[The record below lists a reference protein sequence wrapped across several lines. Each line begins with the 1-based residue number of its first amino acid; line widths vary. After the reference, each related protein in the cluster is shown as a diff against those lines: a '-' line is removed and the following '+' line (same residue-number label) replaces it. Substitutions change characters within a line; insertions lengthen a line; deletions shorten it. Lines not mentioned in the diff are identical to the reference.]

1 MKNFINE
8 NKIFD
13 ILGKTQSPSRQRVE
27 TIINKSLELK
37 GLNPEE
43 AAVLLN
49 CEEEVVLN
57 RIFETAKQIKETIYG
72 NRLVLFAPLYL
83 SDRCVNNCLY
93 CGFRKEN
100 LNTGARLLDA
110 NEIRKETRALISQ
123 GHKRLLIVSAE
134 DPAVNID
141 YLEETI
147 KTVYDTKEG
156 NGDIR
161 RVNINVAPMGVKDFK
176 RLKDTGIGTYQLFQ
190 ETYHRDSYNQLHTSG
205 PKSDYLKR
213 LYACDLAQSAGI
225 DDVGIGALFGL
236 YNYKFEVLALLYHTM
251 HLEEV
256 FGVGPHTISVPRL
269 EPARDSN
276 IASHPPYP
284 VSDTDLKKIIAVL
297 RLAVPYTGIILSTRE
312 NAVLRNEL
320 IYLGVSQISA
330 GSKTLPGSYSNDK
343 NEQGQFSISDERSL
357 SEVVEDMT
365 DRGFIPSFCTS
376 CYRTGRTGENFMD
389 LAKPGDIKSFCQPNA
404 LLTFEEYLLDYN
416 PGLARKTKALISSE
430 ISKIPDPEVRQMT
443 SSKIGSLSKGK
454 RDLYF

>member
-1 MKNFINE
+1 MKNFIDE
-8 NKIFD
+8 DKICK
-13 ILGKTQSPSRQRVE
+13 ILEETKNPSSQRVE

-37 GLNPEE
+37 GLSPEE
-43 AAVLLN
+43 AAVLIN
-49 CEEEVVLN
+49 CNEHVTLN
-57 RIFETAKQIKETIYG
+57 RIFATAKHIKETIYG

-83 SDRCVNNCLY
+83 SNRCVNNCLY
-93 CGFRKEN
+93 CGFRREN
-100 LNTGARLLDA
+100 LNTKTRFLDSD
-110 NEIRKETRALISQ
+110 EIQKETRALISQ

-134 DPAVNID
+134 DSASNID
-141 YLEETI
+141 YLEEAI
-147 KTVYDTKEG
+147 KTVYDTKDG

-161 RVNINVAPMGVKDFK
+161 RVNINAAPMRVNDFK

-190 ETYHRDSYNQLHTSG
+190 ETYHEGTYKKMHTSG

-225 DDVGIGALFGL
+225 DDIGIGALFGL
-236 YNYKFEVLALLYHTM
+236 YNYKFEVLALLFHAM

-269 EPARDSN
+269 EPAPGSN
-276 IASHPPYP
+276 ISIHPPYP

-297 RLAVPYTGIILSTRE
+297 RLSVPYTGIILSTRE

-330 GSKTLPGSYSNDK
+330 GSKTLPGGYRSNEK
-343 NEQGQFSISDERSL
+343 KQGQFSVSDERSL
-357 SEVVEDMT
+357 SEVIEDMT

-376 CYRTGRTGENFMD
+376 CYRTGRTGEHFMD
-389 LAKPGDIKSFCQPNA
+389 LAKPGDIKNFCQPNA

-416 PGLARKTKALISSE
+416 PELAGKTKALISSE
-430 ISKIPDPEVRQMT
+430 ICKIADPEVRNMT
-443 SSKIGSLSKGK
+443 SGKIKSLSRGA
-454 RDLYF
+454 RDIYF

>member
-8 NKIFD
+8 NKILD
-13 ILGKTQSPSRQRVE
+13 ILGETQSPSRQRIE

-37 GLNPEE
+37 GLSPEE

-49 CEEEVVLN
+49 CEDDTIVQK
-57 RIFETAKQIKETIYG
+57 IFSTAKQIKETIYG

-83 SDRCVNNCLY
+83 SNRCVNNCLY
-93 CGFRKEN
+93 CGFSREN
-100 LNTGARLLDA
+100 LNTGTRLLDT
-110 NEIRKETRALISQ
+110 NEICEETRALISQ

-134 DPAVNID
+134 DPAVSID
-141 YLEETI
+141 YLEEAI

-161 RVNINVAPMGVKDFK
+161 RLNINVAPMGVKDFK
-176 RLKDTGIGTYQLFQ
+176 KLKDTGIGTYQLFQ
-190 ETYHRDSYNQLHTSG
+190 ETYHRGSYNQLHTYG

-269 EPARDSN
+269 EPAQGSN

-297 RLAVPYTGIILSTRE
+297 RLAVPSTGIILSTRE

-330 GSKTLPGSYSNDK
+330 GSKTLPGSYSSDK
-343 NEQGQFSISDERSL
+343 NAHGQFSISDERSL
-357 SEVVEDMT
+357 SEVIEDMIT
-365 DRGFIPSFCTS
+365 RGFIPSFCTS

-389 LAKPGDIKSFCQPNA
+389 LAKPGDIKNFCQPNA
-404 LLTFEEYLLDYN
+404 LLTLKEYLLDYN
-416 PGLARKTKALISSE
+416 PELAIKTKSLISAE
-430 ISKIPDPEVRQMT
+430 ISKISDPEVRQIT
-443 SSKIGSLSKGK
+443 SGKIKSLSQGK
-454 RDLYF
+454 RDLYL

>member
-1 MKNFINE
+1 MKSFINE
-8 NKIFD
+8 DK
-13 ILGKTQSPSRQRVE
+13 ILGILGETQSPVCQRGE
-27 TIINKSLELK
+27 MIWYESLELK
-37 GLNPEE
+37 GLSPEE

-49 CEEEVVLN
+49 CEDDTIVQK
-57 RIFETAKQIKETIYG
+57 IFSTAKQIKETIYG

-83 SDRCVNNCLY
+83 SNRCVNNCLY
-93 CGFRKEN
+93 CGFSKEN
-100 LNTGARLLDA
+100 LNTGTRLLDT
-110 NEIRKETRALISQ
+110 NEISEETRALISQ

-141 YLEETI
+141 YLEEAI

-176 RLKDTGIGTYQLFQ
+176 KLKDTGIGTYQLFQ
-190 ETYHRDSYNQLHTSG
+190 ETYHRDSYNQLHTYG

-269 EPARDSN
+269 EPAQGSN
-276 IASHPPYP
+276 IASTPPYP
-284 VSDTDLKKIIAVL
+284 VSDADLKKLIAVL

-312 NAVLRNEL
+312 NAVLGNEL
-320 IYLGVSQISA
+320 MYLGVSQISA
-330 GSKTLPGSYSNDK
+330 SSKTLPGSYSSDK
-343 NEQGQFSISDERSL
+343 
-357 SEVVEDMT
+357 
-365 DRGFIPSFCTS
+365 
-376 CYRTGRTGENFMD
+376 
-389 LAKPGDIKSFCQPNA
+389 K
-404 LLTFEEYLLDYN
+404 
-416 PGLARKTKALISSE
+416 
-430 ISKIPDPEVRQMT
+430 
-443 SSKIGSLSKGK
+443 
-454 RDLYF
+454 

>member
-8 NKIFD
+8 EKIFD
-13 ILGKTQSPSRQRVE
+13 TLGETENPSRKHVE

-37 GLNPEE
+37 GLSPEE

-49 CEEEVVLN
+49 CEEKAVLN

-83 SDRCVNNCLY
+83 SNRCVNNCLY
-93 CGFRKEN
+93 CGFRKEH
-100 LNTGARLLDA
+100 LNTETRCLNT
-110 NEIRKETRALISQ
+110 NEIREETRALISQ
-123 GHKRLLIVSAE
+123 GHKRLLIVAAE
-134 DPAVNID
+134 DPAINID
-141 YLEETI
+141 YLEEAI

-161 RVNINVAPMGVKDFK
+161 RVNINIAPMEVEDFK
-176 RLKDTGIGTYQLFQ
+176 RLKNTGIGTYQLFQ
-190 ETYHRDSYNQLHTSG
+190 ETYHKETYNQQHTSG
-205 PKSDYLKR
+205 PKSDYIKR

-269 EPARDSN
+269 EPAQGSS
-276 IASHPPYP
+276 IASNPPYP

-330 GSKTLPGSYSNDK
+330 GSKTLPGSYSSNK
-343 NEQGQFSISDERSL
+343 KAEGQFNISDERSL

-365 DRGFIPSFCTS
+365 TRGFIPSFCTS

-416 PGLARKTKALISSE
+416 PELAEKTKALISSE
-430 ISKIPDPEVRQMT
+430 IDKIRDPEVRQKT
-443 SSKIGSLSKGK
+443 SGKIKSLSRGK

>member
-8 NKIFD
+8 DKIFD
-13 ILGKTQSPSRQRVE
+13 ILKKTQSPSCKSVE
-27 TIINKSLELK
+27 TIINKSLTLR
-37 GLNPEE
+37 GLSPEE

-49 CEEEVVLN
+49 CDEKASLN

-83 SDRCVNNCLY
+83 SNRCVNNCLY
-93 CGFRKEN
+93 CGFSKEN
-100 LNTGARLLDA
+100 KNSDTRHLDT
-110 NEIRKETRALISQ
+110 NEIREETRALISQ

-134 DPAVNID
+134 NPAVNID
-141 YLEETI
+141 YIENAIE
-147 KTVYDTKEG
+147 TVYNTKEG

-161 RVNINVAPMGVKDFK
+161 RVNINVAPMGVEDFK
-176 RLKDTGIGTYQLFQ
+176 KLKQTGIGTYQLFQ
-190 ETYHRDSYNQLHTSG
+190 ETYHRDTYSQLHTSG

-213 LYACDLAQSAGI
+213 LYACDIAQSAGI

-236 YNYKFEVLALLYHTM
+236 YDYKFEILALLFHTL

-269 EPARDSN
+269 EQAEGSN
-276 IASHPPYP
+276 IASTPPYP
-284 VSDTDLKKIIAVL
+284 VSDADLKKIISVL

-312 NAVLRNEL
+312 NAALRNEL

-330 GSKTLPGSYSNDK
+330 GSKTLPGSYSNDR
-343 NEQGQFSISDERSL
+343 NGQGQFSISDERLL
-357 SEVVEDMT
+357 SEVIEDMT
-365 DRGFIPSFCTS
+365 DRGFVPSFCTS

-389 LAKPGDIKSFCQPNA
+389 LAKPGDIKNFCQPNS

-416 PGLARKTKALISSE
+416 PELAGKTKSLITSG
-430 ISKIPDPEVRQMT
+430 ISKISDPKVRQMT
-443 SSKIGSLSKGK
+443 SDKMKSLSRGK

>member
-8 NKIFD
+8 DKIFD
-13 ILGKTQSPSRQRVE
+13 ILGDTQRPSRQRVE
-27 TIINKSLELK
+27 TIIDKSLTLK
-37 GLNPEE
+37 GISPEE
-43 AAVLLN
+43 AAILLN
-49 CEEEVVLN
+49 CNEKVVLN
-57 RIFETAKQIKETIYG
+57 RIFETATQIKETIYG

-93 CGFRKEN
+93 CGFSKEN
-100 LNTGARLLDA
+100 KNSGTRRLDT
-110 NEIRKETRALISQ
+110 NEIRDETRALVSQ

-141 YLEETI
+141 YLEDAI
-147 KTVYDTKEG
+147 RTVYDTKEG
-156 NGDIR
+156 NGNIR
-161 RVNINVAPMGVKDFK
+161 RVNINVAPMEVSDFT
-176 RLKDTGIGTYQLFQ
+176 RLKNAGIGTYQSFQ
-190 ETYHRDSYNQLHTSG
+190 ETYHKNTYNQLHTSG

-236 YNYKFEVLALLYHTM
+236 YDYKFEVLALLFHTM

-269 EPARDSN
+269 EQAQGSN
-276 IASHPPYP
+276 ISSSPPYP
-284 VSDTDLKKIIAVL
+284 VSDTDIKKIIAVL

-312 NAVLRNEL
+312 NAALRNEL

-343 NEQGQFSISDERSL
+343 KEQGQFSISDERSL
-357 SEVVEDMT
+357 SEVIEEIT
-365 DRGFIPSFCTS
+365 DRGFVPSFCTS
-376 CYRTGRTGENFMD
+376 CYRTGRTGEDFMD
-389 LAKPGDIKSFCQPNA
+389 LAKPGDIKNFCQPNA

-416 PGLARKTKALISSE
+416 PELARKTKALISSE

-443 SSKIGSLSKGK
+443 SGKIESLSRGK

>member
-8 NKIFD
+8 DNIFD
-13 ILGKTQSPSRQRVE
+13 ILGEAQSPSRQRIG

-37 GLNPEE
+37 GLSPEE

-49 CEEEVVLN
+49 CEDDTIVQK
-57 RIFETAKQIKETIYG
+57 IFSTAKQIKETIYG

-83 SDRCVNNCLY
+83 SNRCVNNCLY
-93 CGFRKEN
+93 CGFSKEN
-100 LNTGARLLDA
+100 LNTGTRLLDT
-110 NEIRKETRALISQ
+110 NEICEETRALISQ

-134 DPAVNID
+134 DPAVSID
-141 YLEETI
+141 YLEEAI

-176 RLKDTGIGTYQLFQ
+176 KLKDTGIGTYQLFQ
-190 ETYHRDSYNQLHTSG
+190 ETYHRDSYNQLHTYG

-269 EPARDSN
+269 EPAQGSN
-276 IASHPPYP
+276 IASNPPYP

-330 GSKTLPGSYSNDK
+330 GSKTLPGSYSSDK
-343 NEQGQFSISDERSL
+343 KAHGQFSISDERSL
-357 SEVVEDMT
+357 SEVIEDMIT
-365 DRGFIPSFCTS
+365 RGFIPSFCTS

-389 LAKPGDIKSFCQPNA
+389 LAKPGDIKNFCQPNA
-404 LLTFEEYLLDYN
+404 LLTLEEYLLDYN
-416 PGLARKTKALISSE
+416 PELARKTKTLISSE
-430 ISKIPDPEVRQMT
+430 IRKILDPKVRQMT
-443 SSKIGSLSKGK
+443 SNKIKSISRGK
-454 RDLYF
+454 RDIYF

>member
-1 MKNFINE
+1 MKNFIND

-13 ILGKTQSPSRQRVE
+13 ILGETQGPSRQRVE
-27 TIINKSLELK
+27 TIINKSLDLK
-37 GLNPEE
+37 GLLPEE
-43 AAVLLN
+43 AAGLLN
-49 CEEEVVLN
+49 CDEKVVLN
-57 RIFETAKQIKETIYG
+57 RIFETAKQMKETIYG

-83 SDRCVNNCLY
+83 SNRCVNNCLY

-100 LNTGARLLDA
+100 LNTGTRLLDTD
-110 NEIRKETRALISQ
+110 EIREETKALISQ

-134 DPAVNID
+134 NPAVNID
-141 YLEETI
+141 YLEKAI

-176 RLKDTGIGTYQLFQ
+176 RLKQTGIGTYQLFQ
-190 ETYHRDSYNQLHTSG
+190 ETYHEDTYNQLHTSG

-236 YNYKFEVLALLYHTM
+236 YDYKFEVLALLYHTM

-269 EPARDSN
+269 EQADGSK
-276 IASHPPYP
+276 IASTPPYP

-312 NAVLRNEL
+312 NTVLRNEL

-343 NEQGQFSISDERSL
+343 KEQGQFSISDKRSL
-357 SEVVEDMT
+357 SEVIEDMT

-376 CYRTGRTGENFMD
+376 CYRTGRTGESFMD
-389 LAKPGDIKSFCQPNA
+389 LAKPGDIKNFCQPNA

-416 PGLARKTKALISSE
+416 PELARKIKPLISSE
-430 ISKIPDPEVRQMT
+430 INKIPDPEIRQMT
-443 SSKIGSLSKGK
+443 SGKIKSLSQGK

>member
-8 NKIFD
+8 DKILD
-13 ILGKTQSPSRQRVE
+13 ILGETQSPSRQRIE

-37 GLNPEE
+37 GLSPEE

-49 CEEEVVLN
+49 CEDDTIVQK
-57 RIFETAKQIKETIYG
+57 IFSTAKQIKETIYG

-83 SDRCVNNCLY
+83 SNRCVNNCLY
-93 CGFRKEN
+93 CGFSKEN
-100 LNTGARLLDA
+100 LNTGTQLLDT
-110 NEIRKETRALISQ
+110 NEICKETRALISQ

-134 DPAVNID
+134 DPAVSID
-141 YLEETI
+141 YLEEAI

-176 RLKDTGIGTYQLFQ
+176 KLKDTGIGTYQLFQ
-190 ETYHRDSYNQLHTSG
+190 ETYHRDTYNQQHTSG

-269 EPARDSN
+269 EPAQGSN
-276 IASHPPYP
+276 IASNPPCP

-330 GSKTLPGSYSNDK
+330 GSKTLPGSYSIDK
-343 NEQGQFSISDERSL
+343 KEHGQFSISDERSL
-357 SEVVEDMT
+357 SEVIEDMIT
-365 DRGFIPSFCTS
+365 RGFIPSFCTS

-389 LAKPGDIKSFCQPNA
+389 LAKPGDIKNFCQPNA
-404 LLTFEEYLLDYN
+404 LLTLEEYLLDYN
-416 PGLARKTKALISSE
+416 PELARKTKTLISSE
-430 ISKIPDPEVRQMT
+430 IRKILDPKVRQMT
-443 SSKIGSLSKGK
+443 SNKIKSISSGK

>member
-8 NKIFD
+8 DKILD
-13 ILGKTQSPSRQRVE
+13 ILGKTQSPSRQRIE

-37 GLNPEE
+37 GLSPEE

-49 CEEEVVLN
+49 CEDDTIVQK
-57 RIFETAKQIKETIYG
+57 IFNTAKQIKETIYG

-83 SDRCVNNCLY
+83 SNRCVNNCLY
-93 CGFRKEN
+93 CGFSKEN
-100 LNTGARLLDA
+100 LNTGTRLLDT
-110 NEIRKETRALISQ
+110 NEICEETRALISQ

-134 DPAVNID
+134 DPAVSID
-141 YLEETI
+141 YLEEAI

-176 RLKDTGIGTYQLFQ
+176 KLKDTGIGTYQLFQ
-190 ETYHRDSYNQLHTSG
+190 ETYHRDSYNQLHTYG

-269 EPARDSN
+269 EPAQGSN
-276 IASHPPYP
+276 VASNPPYP

-330 GSKTLPGSYSNDK
+330 GSKTLPGSYSSDK
-343 NEQGQFSISDERSL
+343 KAHGQFSISDERSL
-357 SEVVEDMT
+357 SEVIEDMIT
-365 DRGFIPSFCTS
+365 RGFIPSFCTS

-389 LAKPGDIKSFCQPNA
+389 LAKPGDIKNFCHPNA

-416 PGLARKTKALISSE
+416 PELARKTKTLISSE
-430 ISKIPDPEVRQMT
+430 IRKILDPKVRQMT
-443 SSKIGSLSKGK
+443 SNKIKSISRGK

>member
-8 NKIFD
+8 DKIFD
-13 ILGKTQSPSRQRVE
+13 ILGETQRPSRQRVE
-27 TIINKSLELK
+27 TIINKSLTLK

-49 CEEEVVLN
+49 CDEKVVLN
-57 RIFETAKQIKETIYG
+57 RIFETAKHIKETIYG

-83 SDRCVNNCLY
+83 SDRCINNCLY
-93 CGFRKEN
+93 CGFRKEH
-100 LNTGARLLDA
+100 LNTETRHLDI
-110 NEIRKETRALISQ
+110 NEIREETRVLISQ

-134 DPAVNID
+134 DPAVSID
-141 YLEETI
+141 YVEEAI

-156 NGDIR
+156 NGGIR
-161 RVNINVAPMGVKDFK
+161 RVNINVAPMGVEDFK
-176 RLKDTGIGTYQLFQ
+176 RLKQTGIGTYQLFQ
-190 ETYHRDSYNQLHTSG
+190 ETYHGNTYNQLHTFG

-225 DDVGIGALFGL
+225 DDIGIGALFGL
-236 YNYKFEVLALLYHTM
+236 YDYKFEILALLFHTL

-269 EPARDSN
+269 EPAQDSN

-312 NAVLRNEL
+312 NAALRNEL

-343 NEQGQFSISDERSL
+343 KEQGQFNISDERSL
-357 SEVVEDMT
+357 SEVIEDMI
-365 DRGFIPSFCTS
+365 DRGFVPSFCTS

-389 LAKPGDIKSFCQPNA
+389 LAKPGDIKNFCQPNA

-416 PGLARKTKALISSE
+416 PELAGKTKSLISSE
-430 ISKIPDPEVRQMT
+430 ISKISDPEIRQMT
-443 SSKIGSLSKGK
+443 SGKIESLSRGK